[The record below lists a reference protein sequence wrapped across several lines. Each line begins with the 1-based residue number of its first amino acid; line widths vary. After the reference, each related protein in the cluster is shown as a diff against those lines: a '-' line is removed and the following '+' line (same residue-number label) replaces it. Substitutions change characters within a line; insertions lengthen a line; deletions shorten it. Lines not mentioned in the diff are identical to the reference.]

1 MSLGKILNSLEDSWK
16 RDEVLI
22 KINNGLDIDEI
33 VNEFLIKNEN
43 QITKLN
49 ELLKPEDIDF
59 LNQMEQL
66 STCEAKLINRIN
78 NLNYLNINKNN
89 LVISKKIISPNKEI
103 SINRISKFM
112 NYWSNKF
119 LVISLLFISAIAL
132 SIQAWK

>member
-1 MSLGKILNSLEDSWK
+1 MSINKILDSLSEGWE
-16 RDEVLI
+16 RDEILLNI
-22 KINNGLDIDEI
+22 KKGLDTDEI

-59 LNQMEQL
+59 LNQMDQL

>member
-89 LVISKKIISPNKEI
+89 LVISKKNISPNKEI

-132 SIQAWK
+132 SKQAWK

>member
-1 MSLGKILNSLEDSWK
+1 
-16 RDEVLI
+16 
-22 KINNGLDIDEI
+22 
-33 VNEFLIKNEN
+33 
-43 QITKLN
+43 
-49 ELLKPEDIDF
+49 
-59 LNQMEQL
+59 MEQL

-89 LVISKKIISPNKEI
+89 LVISKKNILPNKET

-132 SIQAWK
+132 SKQAWK

>member
-33 VNEFLIKNEN
+33 VNEFLIKNET

-89 LVISKKIISPNKEI
+89 LVISKKNISPNKEI

-132 SIQAWK
+132 SKQAWK

>member
-1 MSLGKILNSLEDSWK
+1 MSLSKILNSLEESWK

-89 LVISKKIISPNKEI
+89 LVISKKNILPNKET

-132 SIQAWK
+132 SKQAWK